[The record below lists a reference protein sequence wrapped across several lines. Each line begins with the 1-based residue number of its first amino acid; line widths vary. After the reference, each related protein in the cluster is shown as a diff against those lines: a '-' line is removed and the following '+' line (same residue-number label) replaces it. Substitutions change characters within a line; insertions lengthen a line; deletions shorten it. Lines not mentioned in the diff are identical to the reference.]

1 MGKEGKQVNTGE
13 NIRKHGKTWEYWE
26 ERKKTGENIGNRGI
40 QGKRRK
46 TWESIGK
53 QGNIGKIIWEHGK
66 TGGNKRKQE
75 NMGRHIK
82 TRRYMGK
89 HRNTRETRGKQ

>member
-13 NIRKHGKTWEYWE
+13 NIRKHGKTGEYWE
-26 ERKKTGENIGNRGI
+26 ERKNTGENIGNRGI

-53 QGNIGKIIWEHGK
+53 HGK
-66 TGGNKRKQE
+66 T
-75 NMGRHIK
+75 
-82 TRRYMGK
+82 
-89 HRNTRETRGKQ
+89 

>member
-13 NIRKHGKTWEYWE
+13 NIRKHG
-26 ERKKTGENIGNRGI
+26 KTGENIGNRGI

-53 QGNIGKIIWEHGK
+53 HGK
-66 TGGNKRKQE
+66 T
-75 NMGRHIK
+75 
-82 TRRYMGK
+82 
-89 HRNTRETRGKQ
+89 